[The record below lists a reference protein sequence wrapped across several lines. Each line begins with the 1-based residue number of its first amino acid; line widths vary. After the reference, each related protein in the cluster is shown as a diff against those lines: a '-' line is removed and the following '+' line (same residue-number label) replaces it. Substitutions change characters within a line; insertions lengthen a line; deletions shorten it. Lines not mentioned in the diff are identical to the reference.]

1 MDMDGMAPQQE
12 SIPDFIKLDQIPVNY
27 VQQVETDLLEPVVFN
42 QGSATGDGF
51 ARFTLQNKGFLHS
64 HSKVF
69 LAVEPQNGS
78 VTDGYV
84 APHVG
89 IGNIIKKAVLKIGNK
104 VLNELDNWA
113 GLYAVKSAL
122 IGNEVNLEREL
133 YTTGRCMSFQHLY
146 DEGSSVD
153 SSEISLDT
161 GFEEDSTN
169 DINVPNWAIHD
180 GTSATTRSEVPT
192 FQIDLSDLFPFLKV
206 NQLPLYMIDEPI
218 NIELHFQPQQKYRL
232 QIDNG
237 DSSDKNVNV
246 IRNELKFCADYIFYG
261 ATDQMQRYADA
272 NRDMS
277 FSFVDYRLMEHSTS
291 QASVEGKV
299 IQNLGMAN
307 RMVSRVIT
315 LFAPDETATANNEG
329 GILGQY
335 MSLAPTMS
343 ASGVLLNDFNYNIRY
358 NDRFEYTSDVDNL
371 ARIFSEF
378 TQAEGV
384 PYLTRAGFSDE
395 GIAGNYSDG
404 NITFQGRN
412 QDTLLGAKQFYMAT
426 KLTNGRVG
434 QRGVELHVK
443 GTIANI
449 NKLRCYLEYMRVARL
464 TNGMIEIFNA

>member
-1 MDMDGMAPQQE
+1 MDMDGMSPAQE
-12 SIPDFIKLDQIPVNY
+12 SIPDFIRLDQIPVNY

-42 QGSATGDGF
+42 QGDTAVDGF

-69 LAVEPQNGS
+69 LSVEPNAS
-78 VTDGYV
+78 TISDGYF
-84 APHVG
+84 APQVG
-89 IGNIIKKAVLKIGNK
+89 VGNIIKKAVLKIGNK

-133 YTTGRCMSFQHLY
+133 YTTGRSMSYQHLY
-146 DEGSSVD
+146 NDESSVASD
-153 SSEISLDT
+153 EISLDT

-169 DINVPNWAIHD
+169 DVDVPNWAKHNGSTASD
-180 GTSATTRSEVPT
+180 RAECPT
-192 FQIDLSDLFPFLKV
+192 YQIDLSDLFPFLKV
-206 NQLPLYMIDEPI
+206 NQLPLYMINEPI
-218 NIELHFQPQQKYRL
+218 NIELHFQPTNLFRL

-237 DSSDKNVNV
+237 DDSDTVVN
-246 IRNELKFCADYIFYG
+246 INRNELKFCADYIFYG

-277 FSFVDYRLMEHSTS
+277 FSFVDYRLMEHSTTQS
-291 QASVEGKV
+291 AVEGKV

-315 LFAPDETATANNEG
+315 LFAPDETSSANNEE
-329 GILGQY
+329 GILGQFQ
-335 MSLAPTMS
+335 SLTPSIS
-343 ASGVLLNDFNYNIRY
+343 ASGVLLNEFNYNIRY

-371 ARIFSEF
+371 ARMFSEF

-384 PYLTRAGFSDE
+384 PYLTRASYSNEGVLGGF
-395 GIAGNYSDG
+395 SDG
-404 NITFQGRN
+404 NIDYMGRN
-412 QDTLLGAKQFYMAT
+412 QDTFLSGKQFYMAT

-443 GTIANI
+443 GTVANI
-449 NKLRCYLEYMRVARL
+449 DKIRCYLEYMRVARL